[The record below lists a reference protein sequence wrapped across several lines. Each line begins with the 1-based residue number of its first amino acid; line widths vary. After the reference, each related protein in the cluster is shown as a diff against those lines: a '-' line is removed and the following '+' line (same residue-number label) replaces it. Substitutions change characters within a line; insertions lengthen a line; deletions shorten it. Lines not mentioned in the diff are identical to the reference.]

1 MGWSGGPGPR
11 ARGTRSRG
19 WHAPAGP
26 LAGVPF
32 SLPHSA
38 HGGWAPA
45 PVPLVRIPAPMA
57 GEEAA
62 GEEGPGEGTG
72 GEAPGGEAADRGA
85 AVGNG

>member
-1 MGWSGGPGPR
+1 MAR
-11 ARGTRSRG
+11 AG
-19 WHAPAGP
+19 GP

-45 PVPLVRIPAPMA
+45 PVPLVRIPAPTAGEEAVGEEAA

-62 GEEGPGEGTG
+62 GEEGAGEGTG
-72 GEAPGGEAADRGA
+72 GKAADRGA
-85 AVGNG
+85 AAGNG